1 VSELSVLSVA
11 ELSELIDRR
20 QISPVDLTNACLD
33 RIDAS
38 NPAVNAFVTV
48 QADVAREEARAAES
62 AIVGGRRRGPLHGIP
77 VAHKDLYW
85 TKGLRTT
92 AGSRIHSDL
101 VPQEDATSVSRLRAA
116 GMILL
121 GKLNTQEFA
130 YTTKNSCLVSESRDR
145 DSPPGGSRR
154 LRVKLAGDGACYD
167 GTDTGG
173 SIRHTQRRAAG
184 LLVETFMGAPAATR
198 LSLCG

>member
-1 VSELSVLSVA
+1 MSELSELSVA

-121 GKLNTQEFA
+121 GSSTPRNLPTAQP
-130 YTTKNSCLVSESRDR
+130 TKILCLVQCGIR
-145 DSPPGGSRR
+145 GIAITT
-154 LRVKLAGDGACYD
+154 RVA
-167 GTDTGG
+167 
-173 SIRHTQRRAAG
+173 RAA
-184 LLVETFMGAPAATR
+184 APEWR
-198 LSLCG
+198 